1 MKKYFIVVFAL
12 LTMTSTFAQAPEWS
26 KDKTLYEVN
35 IRQYTAEGT
44 FDAFA
49 THLPRLEKMGVGIL
63 WLMPVQP
70 IGELNR
76 KGSLGSYYSISDYTK
91 TNPEF
96 GSMKDFKKVVDEA
109 HKRDMYVILDWVA
122 NHTAWDH
129 KWMKD
134 HKDYYTTDKSGNIV
148 APVPD
153 WSDVADLNY
162 DNMAMRKDMIA
173 DMVFWL
179 KEANVDGFR
188 YDMAMMVPDDF
199 WKEAFVELKKIKP
212 DVFLLAEAEGPQ
224 FHTLGFSMTY
234 AWEKHHLMKDIA
246 QGKKLAGDM
255 DSLIAKDSKSF
266 PVDAYRM
273 NFTSNHDE
281 NSWQGTEF
289 ERMGEGAKSFAVMS
303 ATIPGMLLIY
313 SGQEVALDRRLKF
326 FDKDSIV
333 WVDNKN
339 FTQFYTTL
347 IELKKNNPALWN
359 GAYGG
364 SYRNVETGHEKVYAY
379 SRELTG
385 NKVLVVLNL
394 SGEAREIKL
403 TTDAGKY
410 MNSFT
415 GKKQKIKAGKKMEIP
430 AWGYIVLTQ

>member
-1 MKKYFIVVFAL
+1 MRNYFVIVFAL
-12 LTMTSTFAQAPEWS
+12 LSMTATFAQAPEWS
-26 KDKTLYEVN
+26 KDKTIYEVN
-35 IRQYTAEGT
+35 IRQFTSEGT

-63 WLMPVQP
+63 WMMPVQP

-76 KGSLGSYYSISDYTK
+76 KGSLGSYYSISDYTA

-96 GSMKDFKKVVDEA
+96 GSMKEFKKVVDEA

-122 NHTAWDH
+122 NHTSWDH
-129 KWMKD
+129 KWMKN
-134 HKDYYTTDKSGNIV
+134 HKDYYTTDKSGKIV

-162 DNMAMRKDMIA
+162 DNKAMRRDMIA
-173 DMVFWL
+173 DMIFWL

-199 WKEAFVELKKIKP
+199 WQEAFVELKKIKP

-224 FHTLGFSMTY
+224 FHSIGFTMTY

-246 QGKKLAGDM
+246 QGKKLAPEM
-255 DSLIAKDSKSF
+255 DSLIAKDLATF

-289 ERMGEGAKSFAVMS
+289 ERLGEGAKAFAVMS

-313 SGQEVALDRRLKF
+313 SGQEVALDRRLLF
-326 FDKDSIV
+326 FEKDSIV

-339 FTQFYTTL
+339 YTQFYTSL
-347 IELKKNNPALWN
+347 VELKKENEALWN

-364 SYRNVETGHEKVYAY
+364 GYRTVETGHEKVYAY
-379 SRELTG
+379 MRELNG
-385 NKVLVVLNL
+385 NKVMVILNL
-394 SGEAREIKL
+394 SSDAHQIKL
-403 TTDAGKY
+403 ISDAGKY
-410 MNSFT
+410 KNTFT
-415 GKKQKIKAGKKMEIP
+415 GKKQKVKTGKKMEIP
-430 AWGYIVLTQ
+430 AWGYVVLTQ